1 MPREQPRLFDPRPS
15 RISYPCQVEQ
25 MKAKRKGSKEAD
37 LKRPICD
44 SPYLPL
50 TLEKVIGNCCFLS
63 SSPKWAHT
71 IPSRSWP
78 RGLFWSYWYE
88 NLALGSNAKRGRYEH
103 KNQLLLHRRD
113 GPHVGHGIRNMVPT
127 RSAGTGHRAEVRGR
141 SILAQNSSQMGS
153 RAPRWGM
160 HRCSG
165 AFIHLAPPGRA
176 VDVDGKRSKRRNGGG
191 SSGDGIQS

>member
-1 MPREQPRLFDPRPS
+1 MAVFRSSQNSGRRATSPFTDYWHCLNIPTFRRSFGT
-15 RISYPCQVEQ
+15 RIWRWDRMQSEVE
-25 MKAKRKGSKEAD
+25 
-37 LKRPICD
+37 
-44 SPYLPL
+44 
-50 TLEKVIGNCCFLS
+50 
-63 SSPKWAHT
+63 
-71 IPSRSWP
+71 
-78 RGLFWSYWYE
+78 
-88 NLALGSNAKRGRYEH
+88 YEH
-103 KNQLLLHRRD
+103 KNQLLLHRFD

-127 RSAGTGHRAEVRGR
+127 RSAGTGHGAEVRGR

-191 SSGDGIQS
+191 SSGDGIRS